1 VRGLEDGRKPPE
13 CCGVSM
19 TYIVEVEFGDI
30 LPRPATGLSVTPLQE
45 RNLQAGPSD
54 EPSMVLYPFERLAS
68 RATVVEGFRRWR
80 DTAAKNEK
88 TRLAACT
95 ICQTERI
102 G

>member
-1 VRGLEDGRKPPE
+1 
-13 CCGVSM
+13 
-19 TYIVEVEFGDI
+19 
-30 LPRPATGLSVTPLQE
+30 
-45 RNLQAGPSD
+45 
-54 EPSMVLYPFERLAS
+54 MVLNPIERLAS

-102 G
+102 R